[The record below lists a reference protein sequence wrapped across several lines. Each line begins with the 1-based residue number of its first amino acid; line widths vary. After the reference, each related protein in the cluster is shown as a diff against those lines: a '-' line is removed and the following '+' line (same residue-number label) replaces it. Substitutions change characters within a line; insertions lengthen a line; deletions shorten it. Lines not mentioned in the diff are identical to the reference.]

1 MNNILKIFITLFL
14 FIYSFSFSY
23 TYIEKVNEA
32 ERLTKKAKNLMD
44 NGEYNKSIEA
54 SKEARKVLEFIDK
67 MIPVVKKLNLLEHQ
81 INVAKQANVKE
92 HAPKLF
98 AEANKSYLTAYDLL
112 KKNDD
117 IEGSEKEADRGIKL
131 IQDAM
136 AKSQEAINKKRKISK
151 VVKVQKKIDNL
162 SYYVVKLDL
171 KKRDSLWS
179 IAEKKEIYGDP
190 WKWIVIY
197 DANQD
202 QIDDPNL
209 IYPEQKLV
217 IPPVPSKKKLAEI
230 REKLKGVWTQIH
242 R

>member
-14 FIYSFSFSY
+14 FVYSFTFPY

-32 ERLTKKAKNLMD
+32 ERLTKKAKQLLAD
-44 NGEYNKSIEA
+44 GYYGESIET
-54 SKEARKVLEFIDK
+54 SKEARKILDFIDR

-81 INVAKQANVKE
+81 INVAKLSNTKKY
-92 HAPKLF
+92 APKLF

-112 KKNDD
+112 KKDGN
-117 IEGSEKEADRGIKL
+117 IEDSGKEADRGIKL
-131 IQDAM
+131 IQEAM
-136 AKSQEAINKKRKISK
+136 AKAQEDINKEREISRLEK
-151 VVKVQKKIDNL
+151 VEKKIDNL
-162 SYYVVKLDL
+162 NYYVVKLDL

-197 DANQD
+197 DANKD

-217 IPPVPSKKKLAEI
+217 VPPVPSKKKLAEI
-230 REKLKGVWTQIH
+230 RKKLKRIWTQIH